1 MCNSAPTPVHT
12 VTHTQVQC
20 CQPFQQLH
28 SIFRDLN
35 NNTASQSVPEM
46 EGIYATGGHPFQRLY
61 LWWSLRTLYLLACE
75 LERLTSSVELAHA
88 TRVFVVVF
96 VWRLNSER

>member
-1 MCNSAPTPVHT
+1 MGVCVCGC
-12 VTHTQVQC
+12 VCGCVGGWVGGC
-20 CQPFQQLH
+20 VCVWVC
-28 SIFRDLN
+28 
-35 NNTASQSVPEM
+35 VPEM